1 MAVRDLIP
9 RMRSRMPVSR
19 SESSNPLAA
28 FHEEMNRLFDD
39 FWRDFDGVGSSLMPS
54 SGFPRVEVI
63 ETERDVKVE
72 AELPGMEEKD
82 VEVLLNNGV
91 LTLRGERQS
100 QSEDK
105 HRRVSER
112 YYGQFERRIVLPA
125 EVDAEK
131 ATASFQRGV
140 LTVTLPKTARAL
152 EDVKRIR
159 ISSSK

>member
-9 RMRSRMPVSR
+9 RMRSRTSVSR
-19 SESSNPLAA
+19 GEGINPLVA

-39 FWRDFDGVGSSLMPS
+39 FWRDFDGIGTSLMPS

-82 VEVLLNNGV
+82 VEVLLHNGV
-91 LTLRGERQS
+91 LTIRGERQS
-100 QSEDK
+100 ESEDK

-112 YYGQFERRIVLPA
+112 YYGQFERRVVLPA
-125 EVDAEK
+125 EVDGEK
-131 ATASFQRGV
+131 VTATFHKGV
-140 LTVTLPKTARAL
+140 LTVTLPKTAREL
-152 EDVKRIR
+152 EDIKRIR
-159 ISSSK
+159 VSSK

>member
-9 RMRSRMPVSR
+9 RMRSRLPVSR
-19 SESSNPLAA
+19 GESMNPLAA

-39 FWRDFDGVGSSLMPS
+39 FWREFDGVGTSLVPS

-63 ETERDVKVE
+63 ETERDVRVE

-82 VEVLLNNGV
+82 IEVTLHNGLL
-91 LTLRGERQS
+91 TIRGERQS
-100 QSEDK
+100 ESEDK

-112 YYGQFERRIVLPA
+112 YYGQFERRIALPA
-125 EVDAEK
+125 EVEGDK
-131 ATASFQRGV
+131 VTATFKKGV
-140 LTVTLPKTARAL
+140 LTVTLPKTAREL

-159 ISSSK
+159 INSN

>member
-9 RMRSRMPVSR
+9 RIRSRVPALR
-19 SESSNPLAA
+19 SESMNPLAA

-39 FWRDFDGVGSSLMPS
+39 FWREFDGVGTSLMPS

-63 ETERDVKVE
+63 ETEREVRVE

-82 VEVLLNNGV
+82 IEVTLHNGV
-91 LTLRGERQS
+91 LTIRGERQRA
-100 QSEDK
+100 SEDK

-112 YYGQFERRIVLPA
+112 YYGQFDRRIALPA
-125 EVDAEK
+125 EVDDEK
-131 ATASFQRGV
+131 VTASFQKGL
-140 LTVTLPKTARAL
+140 LTVTLPKTAREV

-159 ISSSK
+159 INSK

>member
-9 RMRSRMPVSR
+9 RMRSRVPVSR
-19 SESSNPLAA
+19 TESMNPLAA

-39 FWRDFDGVGSSLMPS
+39 FWRDFDGMGTSLMPS
-54 SGFPRVEVI
+54 VGFPRVEVV
-63 ETERDVKVE
+63 ETEKEVKVE

-82 VEVLLNNGV
+82 IEVLLHNGV

-100 QSEDK
+100 ANEDK

-112 YYGQFERRIVLPA
+112 YYGQFERRVVLPA
-125 EVDAEK
+125 EVDGDK
-131 ATASFQRGV
+131 ATASFQKGV
-140 LTVTLPKTARAL
+140 LTVTLPKTVQAM

-159 ISSSK
+159 INTK

>member
-9 RMRSRMPVSR
+9 RMRSRLPVSR
-19 SESSNPLAA
+19 SESVNPLAA

-63 ETERDVKVE
+63 ETERDVRVE

-82 VEVLLNNGV
+82 IEVLLHNGT
-91 LTLRGERQS
+91 LTIRGERHS
-100 QSEDK
+100 ESEDK

-112 YYGQFERRIVLPA
+112 YYGQFERRIALPA
-125 EVDAEK
+125 EVEGDK
-131 ATASFQRGV
+131 VTASFQKGV
-140 LTVTLPKTARAL
+140 LTVTLPKTAREL
-152 EDVKRIR
+152 EDVKHIR
-159 ISSSK
+159 INAK

>member
-9 RMRSRMPVSR
+9 RMRSRMPALR
-19 SESSNPLAA
+19 SEGMNPLAA
-28 FHEEMNRLFDD
+28 LHEEMNRLFDD
-39 FWRDFDGVGSSLMPS
+39 FWREFEGVRTSLAPS

-82 VEVLLNNGV
+82 IEVTLHNGV
-91 LTLRGERQS
+91 LTIRGERQS
-100 QSEDK
+100 EAEDK

-112 YYGQFERRIVLPA
+112 YYGQFERRIALPA
-125 EVDAEK
+125 EVEGDK
-131 ATASFQRGV
+131 VTASFQKGV
-140 LTVTLPKTARAL
+140 LTVTLPKTAREL

-159 ISSSK
+159 INSR

>member
-9 RMRSRMPVSR
+9 RMRSRVPVSR
-19 SESSNPLAA
+19 TESMNPLAA

-39 FWRDFDGVGSSLMPS
+39 FWRDFDGMGTSLMPS
-54 SGFPRVEVI
+54 VGFPRVEVV
-63 ETERDVKVE
+63 ETEKEVKVE

-82 VEVLLNNGV
+82 VEVLLHDGT

-100 QSEDK
+100 ANEDR

-112 YYGQFERRIVLPA
+112 YYGQFERRVVLPA
-125 EVDAEK
+125 EVDGDK
-131 ATASFQRGV
+131 ATASFQKGV
-140 LTVTLPKTARAL
+140 LTVTLPKTVQAM

-159 ISSSK
+159 INTK